1 MAKLTKR
8 TVDAALAKP
17 TGAERFVWDD
27 ELRGFGLRI
36 KVSGAATYVVQYR
49 TAGARQRRMA
59 LGRVGVLTPDEARGL
74 ARQALAAV
82 AAGRDPAAERREA
95 RQKRAA
101 VTFAEVADRWVAEHA
116 NTRLK
121 PRSLARAKGLL
132 E

>member
-1 MAKLTKR
+1 
-8 TVDAALAKP
+8 
-17 TGAERFVWDD
+17 
-27 ELRGFGLRI
+27 
-36 KVSGAATYVVQYR
+36 GAATYVVQYR

-132 E
+132 EHHILPAFGRVRIEDLAREHVARLH